1 MHRKTVS
8 TKNDVMFHMIRR
20 ETIPNTNVTSTKQKV
35 LQKKTH
41 TPKSESERTCDT
53 FFEYQFKNLNTKTR
67 HSQEPRAADKRLT

>member
-35 LQKKTH
+35 LQKKKHTH
-41 TPKSESERTCDT
+41 LNQNRNERAIH
-53 FFEYQFKNLNTKTR
+53 FLNINLKI
-67 HSQEPRAADKRLT
+67 